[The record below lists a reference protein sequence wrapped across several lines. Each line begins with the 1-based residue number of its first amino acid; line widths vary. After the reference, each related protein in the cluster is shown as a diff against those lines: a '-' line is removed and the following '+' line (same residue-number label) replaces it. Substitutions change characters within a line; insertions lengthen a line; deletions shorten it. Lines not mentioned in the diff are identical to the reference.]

1 MADRKLALVTGASS
15 GIGLE
20 LARCAA
26 KDDCDLII
34 VANEPE
40 IESAATDLRG
50 HGGSVDTVQADL
62 GTQDGI
68 DRVWETVKERQVDYL
83 LANAGRG
90 LGHAF
95 IEQEWDRIREVID
108 LNVTGTTS
116 LLHKVLPQMCARNS
130 GRILITGSIAGQ
142 IPGSYQAVY
151 NATKAYLDSLAW
163 ALRDETKDSEVTITC
178 LMPGPTDTDFFQRAN
193 MEDTP
198 VGSSDS
204 KDDPKMVAE
213 TGWKAMLKGSSGVST
228 GFMNKVQN
236 AFSGIIPDSVLAR
249 MHRKMADPGERK

>member
-26 KDDCDLII
+26 EDGCGLII

-40 IESAATDLRG
+40 IQSAATDLRG
-50 HGGSVDTVQADL
+50 HGGTVDAVQADL

-68 DRVWETVKERQVDYL
+68 ARVWEAVKDRQVDYL

-95 IEQEWDRIREVID
+95 IEQEWDRIEEVIA

-130 GRILITGSIAGQ
+130 GHILITSSIAGH
-142 IPGSYQAVY
+142 IPGSYHAVY
-151 NATKAYLDSLAW
+151 NGTKAYLDSLAW
-163 ALRDETKDSEVTITC
+163 ALRDETKDSGVTITC
-178 LMPGPTDTDFFQRAN
+178 LMPGPTDTEFFQRAN

-198 VGSSDS
+198 VGSSDN

-213 TGWKAMLKGSSGVST
+213 AGWKAMLKGSSGVST
-228 GFMNKVQN
+228 GLMNKVQN
-236 AFSGIIPDSVLAR
+236 VFAGIIPDSVLAR
-249 MHRKMADPGERK
+249 MHRKMADPDERN